1 MQQLKIT
8 TSITRRSEGLDAY
21 LNQISRIPMVTPEE
35 EVELSQRIQNGD
47 KAALQRLVEANLRFV
62 VSVAKQYQASGLALV
77 DAIQDGNLGLMK
89 AAEMF
94 DATRG
99 FKFISYAVWWIRQS
113 ILQGMSE
120 NSRMVRLPLNQIGLL
135 GKINKTISV
144 FEQEH
149 GRYPSDEEIAE
160 IIDFP
165 LGKIR
170 EIQTVS
176 TKPVSYDAPFED
188 DSDSSSLIDVLPNK
202 GIAATDSAMDHES
215 LADDLRRALSILKPR
230 DREVVVMSFGLD
242 GMGERTLED
251 IAEKMDLTRERV
263 RQIRERSIK
272 ELRRTSAFKNLRQH
286 M

>member
-8 TSITRRSEGLDAY
+8 TSITKRGEGLDTY
-21 LNQISRIPMVTPEE
+21 LAQISRIPMVTPDE
-35 EVELSQRIQNGD
+35 EVELAQRIQQGD
-47 KAALQRLVEANLRFV
+47 EKAYQRLVEANLRFV
-62 VSVAKQYQASGLALV
+62 VSVAKQYQNSGLALI

-89 AAEMF
+89 AAQMF
-94 DATRG
+94 DETRG

-135 GKINKTISV
+135 GKINKVVSV

-149 GRYPSDEEIAE
+149 GRYPSEEEIAE

-176 TKPVSYDAPFED
+176 SRPVSYDAPFED
-188 DSDSSSLIDVLPNK
+188 DADSSALIDVLPNNNSP
-202 GIAATDSAMDHES
+202 AADSGLDHES
-215 LADDLRRALSILKPR
+215 LADDLKRALQVLKPR
-230 DREVVVMSFGLD
+230 DREVLIMSFGLD

-251 IAEKMDLTRERV
+251 IAERLDLTRERV
-263 RQIRERSIK
+263 RQIREKAIK
-272 ELRRTSAFKNLRQH
+272 ELRRTSAFQTLRQH